1 MHYFLLICLVSEF
14 WVQGCECVQGDIFED
29 YPDNL
34 EINATLS
41 FMISTME
48 YLSTQGLLLKI

>member
-1 MHYFLLICLVSEF
+1 MNYFFLIFLVSEF

-48 YLSTQGLLLKI
+48 YLSTQGL